1 MAEKIVSPGVFTN
14 EKDLSF
20 LPAGIAAIGAAIIG
34 PTIKGPAFVPTVV
47 TDFNDFIAKF
57 GGLSEETYVPY
68 AVKNYL
74 KSASTVTV
82 VRVLQEGGYST
93 GVVNILLALP
103 VTSSATSY
111 ALSVATPV
119 DTGSSAANLVGTSL
133 ANYTKLAVTTASID
147 LFDTTTLQALTFY
160 SASTLLTVTGSV
172 FTSAS
177 KYVALFKSESITLP
191 SSSTT
196 TYNAT
201 FTSYPLQTTT
211 TKVVGTIAP
220 TTTIGYSTN
229 VDYLKSTLPTAAY
242 YTTVFPMT
250 LSGSSVTA
258 QSFSASLLSTSNN
271 NIKTILGTSVGG
283 SKYGYL
289 YNWFP
294 NTATSGVVTFES
306 ASSST
311 GLNLSGSNGYYS
323 EATTPWIT
331 SQLITGQATPNL
343 FKVHTIAEGTN
354 TNEAIK
360 VSIIN
365 TQLPGQNP
373 ASDYGTFTLLIRD
386 YADTDQRPV
395 VLETYSGLNLDPDS
409 ANYISRRIGDKYN
422 VIDSNNNIVTYGNYN
437 NVSKYIWIEVDSA
450 VAQKAISANLKPF
463 GVTGYVNPVSSSYS
477 TPSVSYVTQNTVING
492 NYNKKAYYGF
502 DFTSTDNLNYLSPIP
517 GGAATDTTVFNL
529 STCYIHPSASKAD
542 TNSTFIGGQII
553 NDGSTAI
560 FKGIDV
566 STFLKFTVG
575 LQGGFD
581 GMDPAILKKVGS
593 AIEGSNLFG
602 MNCATATSA
611 GSAAYIKALNVLG
624 NADSYD
630 INLIVTPGA
639 TIANHTSIIN
649 KAIEIAEDR
658 GDCFVIADPVIQG
671 ASAATAISAVAT
683 SGIDSSYVGTYW
695 PWVKI
700 TDTDKNKPVWVPPS
714 VVVPRIM
721 AYNDSVAYEWFA
733 PAGLNRGGITE
744 AVDIELKLSQADRND
759 LYENR
764 INAIATFPNQGVCIW
779 GQKTLQVKPS
789 ALDRINVRRLMITL
803 KKYIASASR
812 YLVFENNTT
821 ATRQR
826 FLNIVN
832 PYLETVK
839 ARQGLYAFKVV
850 MDETNN
856 TPDVIDRNVMYGQIY
871 LQPAK
876 AAEFIVL
883 DFNILPTGASF
894 ENA

>member
-57 GGLSEETYVPY
+57 GGLSEQTYVPY

-93 GVVNILLALP
+93 GVINILVTPPTTTTSTYTLNP
-103 VTSSATSY
+103 VTNI
-111 ALSVATPV
+111 
-119 DTGSSAANLVGTSL
+119 DTGSSAANLVNTTI
-133 ANYTKLAVTTASID
+133 ANYTKLAVSTGSAD
-147 LFDTTTLQALTFY
+147 VFDTTTLQALTFY

-177 KYVALFKSESITLP
+177 KYVALFQSQSITLP
-191 SSSTT
+191 SASTA
-196 TYNAT
+196 TYTAT
-201 FTSYPLQTTT
+201 FTSYSLTTSG

-271 NIKTILGTSVGG
+271 NIKTILGTNVGG

-294 NTATSGVVTFES
+294 NTVTSGVVTFES

-422 VIDSNNNIVTYGNYN
+422 VIDTNNNIVTYGNYN

-492 NYNKKAYYGF
+492 IYNKKAYYGF
-502 DFTSTDNLNYLSPIP
+502 DFTSADNLNYLSPIP

-542 TNSTFIGGQII
+542 INSTFTGGQII
-553 NDGSTAI
+553 SDGSTTV
-560 FKGIDV
+560 FKGVDV
-566 STFLKFTVG
+566 SAFLKFTVG

-581 GMDPAILKKVGS
+581 GMDPAILKNVGS
-593 AIEGSNLFG
+593 AIDGSNLFG
-602 MNCATATSA
+602 MNCSNASSA
-611 GSAAYIKALNVLG
+611 GTAAYTKALNVLG

-639 TIANHTSIIN
+639 TIANHSSIIN

-658 GDCFVIADPVIQG
+658 GDCFVIADPVVQG
-671 ASAATAISAVAT
+671 ASAAAAISAVAT

-700 TDTDKNKPVWVPPS
+700 VDTDKNKPVWVPPS

-733 PAGLNRGGITE
+733 PAGLNRGGISE
-744 AVDIELKLSQADRND
+744 AVDVELKLSQADRND

-821 ATRQR
+821 TTRQK

-883 DFNILPTGASF
+883 DFNILPTGAEFS
-894 ENA
+894 NA